1 MNNGSSYITLGYN
14 FLQLTINAIEEME
27 IQGNAYIIYSNEPS
41 NEEETWDNYKSKTR
55 WNDNNI
61 ALPVLFNF
69 YHGVEL
75 IIKGLTIQC
84 GSNFET
90 IHNLS
95 ILLQNLVDSSNP
107 PDNQLINL
115 LKEVITYDPNGFFAK
130 NQTTSSKAYLLF
142 RYPEM
147 EIEDKDKKKEKTKGE
162 KLEKKKQAILS
173 NLLKGQ
179 QEGGLVTFGEIK
191 EYAHKI
197 KASIIDWK
205 TNNKQQCPAYLKMT

>member
-27 IQGNAYIIYSNEPS
+27 IQGNAYIIFSNETL
-41 NEEETWDNYKSKTR
+41 NEEETWDNYKAKTR

-75 IIKGLTIQC
+75 IIKGLILHC
-84 GSNFET
+84 GSSFKT
-90 IHNLS
+90 IHDLRR
-95 ILLQNLVDSSNP
+95 LLQNLVQSSNP
-107 PDNQLINL
+107 PDDQLINL
-115 LKEVITYDPNGFFAK
+115 LKEVITYDPNGFFAE

-147 EIEDKDKKKEKTKGE
+147 EIENKEKTRGE
-162 KLEKKKQAILS
+162 KLEKKKQSILS

-205 TNNKQQCPAYLKMT
+205 TNSKQQ